1 MPELPE
7 VEIVMRGLEKAMAGH
22 RIARVELR
30 RKDLRFPFPQGFAE
44 RLTGRRVEAFRRRA
58 KYILA
63 DLEGGDCLLI
73 HLGMS
78 GRFAIV
84 NGARIRNLGEFY
96 FEEGAAAEAQGAHDH
111 VVFTLDDGTRIIY
124 TDPRRFGMMD
134 VFPQDETADHRL
146 LGGIGVEPL
155 GNDFNAA
162 HLAKAFAGKKAP
174 LKAALLDQ
182 RLIAGLGNI
191 YVCEALYRAKL
202 SPRRKAGTMVKRGK
216 PDPRLEDLARHIKA
230 VLGEAI
236 IAGGS
241 TLRDFAQTD
250 GTNGGFQERFSVYD
264 REGEPC
270 PRCGKPIRR
279 IVQAGRST
287 FYCPSCQK

>member
-7 VEIVMRGLEKAMAGH
+7 VETVMRGLEKAMAGH

-30 RKDLRFPFPQGFAE
+30 RKDLRFPFPADFGE
-44 RLTGRRVEAFRRRA
+44 RLTGQRIEAFRRRA

-63 DLEGGDCLLI
+63 DLEGGDCLLV

-78 GRFAIV
+78 GRFAV
-84 NGARIRNLGEFY
+84 VKGGRVRNLGEFY

-111 VVFTLDDGTRIIY
+111 VVFTLDDGTRVIY

-134 VFPQDETADHRL
+134 VFPQSEAASHRL
-146 LGGIGVEPL
+146 LGEIGVEPL

-162 HLAKAFAGKKAP
+162 HLAQAFAGKKAP

-182 RLIAGLGNI
+182 RLVAGLGNI
-191 YVCEALYRAKL
+191 YVCEALYRARL
-202 SPRRKAGTMVKRGK
+202 SPRRKAGTLMKRGK
-216 PDPRLEDLARHIKA
+216 GDPRLEDLARHIKA
-230 VLGEAI
+230 VLSEAI
-236 IAGGS
+236 VAGGS
-241 TLRDFAQTD
+241 TLRDYAQTD
-250 GTNGGFQERFSVYD
+250 GSNGGFQDRFSVYD

-270 PRCGKPIRR
+270 HNCQKPIRR
-279 IVQAGRST
+279 IVQSGRST

>member
-1 MPELPE
+1 
-7 VEIVMRGLEKAMAGH
+7 MRGLEKDMAGR
-22 RIARVELR
+22 RIARVDLR
-30 RKDLRFPFPQGFAE
+30 RKDLRFPFPKGFAE

-63 DLEGGDCLLI
+63 EIEGGDCLLI

-78 GRFAIV
+78 GRFAV
-84 NGARIRNLGEFY
+84 VKGGRVRNLGEFY
-96 FEEGAAAEAQGAHDH
+96 FEDGAVAEAQGPHDH
-111 VVFTLDDGTRIIY
+111 VVFTLDDATRIIY
-124 TDPRRFGMMD
+124 TDPRRFGLMD
-134 VFPQDETADHRL
+134 LFPLGEAADHRL

-155 GNDFNAA
+155 GNAFNAA
-162 HLAKAFAGKKAP
+162 HLADAFSGKKAP

-191 YVCEALYRAKL
+191 YVCEALYRARL
-202 SPRRKAGTMVKRGK
+202 SPRRTAGTLVKRGK
-216 PDPRLEDLARHIKA
+216 SDPRLEDLARHIKM
-230 VLGEAI
+230 VLEEAI

-250 GTNGGFQERFSVYD
+250 GSNGGFQERFSVYD
-264 REGEPC
+264 REGEAC
-270 PRCGKPIRR
+270 PRCTKPIRR

-287 FYCPSCQK
+287 FYCSSCQK

>member
-7 VEIVMRGLEKAMAGH
+7 VETVMRGLEKAMAGH

-30 RKDLRFPFPQGFAE
+30 RADLRFPFPPDFVT
-44 RLTGRRVEAFRRRA
+44 RLTGRRIEGFRRRA

-63 DLEGGDCLLI
+63 DLDGGDCLLV

-78 GRFAIV
+78 GRFAV
-84 NGARIRNLGEFY
+84 VTGARVHNLGEFY
-96 FEEGAAAEAQGAHDH
+96 YEDAAAADAKGPHDH
-111 VVFTLDDGTRIIY
+111 VVIELETGTRVIY
-124 TDPRRFGMMD
+124 TDPRRFGLMD
-134 VFPQDETADHRL
+134 VFPGAEAAAHRL
-146 LGGIGVEPL
+146 LGELGVEPL
-155 GNDFNAA
+155 GNSFNAA
-162 HLAKAFAGKKAP
+162 HLAQAFAGKAAP

-191 YVCEALYRAKL
+191 YVCEALYRSGL
-202 SPRRKAGTMVKRGK
+202 SPRRKAGTLVKRGK
-216 PDPRLEDLARHIKA
+216 GDPRLEDLARHIKA
-230 VLGEAI
+230 VLEEAI

-241 TLRDFAQTD
+241 TLRDYAQTD
-250 GTNGGFQERFSVYD
+250 GTNGGFQERFAVYD
-264 REGEPC
+264 REGEAC
-270 PRCGKPIRR
+270 PRCAKPIRR

>member
-7 VEIVMRGLEKAMAGH
+7 VETVMRGLEKAMAGH
-22 RIARVELR
+22 RIAKVELR
-30 RKDLRFPFPQGFAE
+30 RKDLRFPFPKDFAE

-63 DLEGGDCLLI
+63 DLEGGDCLLV

-78 GRFAIV
+78 GRFAV
-84 NGARIRNLGEFY
+84 VKGGRVRNLGEFY
-96 FEEGAAAEAQGAHDH
+96 FEEGALVEAQGAHDH
-111 VVFTLDDGTRIIY
+111 VVFTLDDGTRVIY

-134 VFPQDETADHRL
+134 VFPQSEAANHRL
-146 LGGIGVEPL
+146 LGEIGVEPL

-162 HLAKAFAGKKAP
+162 HLAEVFAGKKAP
-174 LKAALLDQ
+174 LKAVLLDQ

-191 YVCEALYRAKL
+191 YVCEALYRARL
-202 SPRRKAGTMVKRGK
+202 SPRRKAGTLVKRGK
-216 PDPRLEDLARHIKA
+216 GDPRLEDLALHIKA

-250 GTNGGFQERFSVYD
+250 GRNGGFQERFSVYD
-264 REGEPC
+264 REGDPC
-270 PRCGKPIRR
+270 PRCQKPIRR
-279 IVQAGRST
+279 IVQSGRST

>member
-7 VEIVMRGLEKAMAGH
+7 VETVMRGLEKAMAGH

-30 RKDLRFPFPQGFAE
+30 RKDLRFPFPGDFAE
-44 RLTGRRVEAFRRRA
+44 RVTGRRIEAFRRRA

-63 DLEGGDCLLI
+63 ELEGGDCLLI

-78 GRFAIV
+78 GRFAV
-84 NGARIRNLGEFY
+84 VTGGRVRNLGEFY
-96 FEEGAAAEAQGAHDH
+96 FEEGAVAEAQGAHDH
-111 VVFTLDDGTRIIY
+111 VVFTLDDGTRVVY
-124 TDPRRFGMMD
+124 TDPRRFGLMD
-134 VFPQDETADHRL
+134 VFPQAETASHRL

-162 HLAKAFAGKKAP
+162 HLAQAFAGKKAP
-174 LKAALLDQ
+174 LKTALLDQ

-191 YVCEALYRAKL
+191 YVCEALFRARL
-202 SPRRKAGTMVKRGK
+202 SPRRRAGTLVRRGK

-241 TLRDFAQTD
+241 TLRDFSQTD
-250 GTNGGFQERFSVYD
+250 GSNGGFQERFSAYD
-264 REGEPC
+264 RAGEPC
-270 PRCGKPIRR
+270 PRCQTPIRR
-279 IVQAGRST
+279 IVQSGRST

>member
-7 VEIVMRGLEKAMAGH
+7 VETVMRGLEKAMTGR
-22 RIARVELR
+22 RIAHVELR
-30 RKDLRFPFPQGFAE
+30 RKDLRFPFPKDFAE
-44 RLTGRRVEAFRRRA
+44 RLTGRGVEAFRRRA

-63 DLEGGDCLLI
+63 EIEGGDCLLI

-78 GRFAIV
+78 GRFAV
-84 NGARIRNLGEFY
+84 VKGGRLRNLGEFY
-96 FEEGAAAEAQGAHDH
+96 FEEGAAVEVQGAHDH

-124 TDPRRFGMMD
+124 TDPRRFGLMD
-134 VFPQDETADHRL
+134 LFPQGEAAGHRL
-146 LGGIGVEPL
+146 LGGIGIEPL

-162 HLAKAFAGKKAP
+162 HLAQVFAGKKAP

-182 RLIAGLGNI
+182 RLVAGLGNI
-191 YVCEALYRAKL
+191 YVCEALYRAGL
-202 SPRRKAGTMVKRGK
+202 SPRRKAGTLVKRGK
-216 PDPRLEDLARHIKA
+216 PDHRLEDLARHIRM
-230 VLGEAI
+230 VLEEAI

-250 GTNGGFQERFSVYD
+250 GSNGGFQERFSVYD
-264 REGEPC
+264 REGEAC
-270 PRCGKPIRR
+270 PRCSKPIRR
-279 IVQAGRST
+279 IVQSGRST